1 MAKTVLTYEDHI
13 PNSEIKKGD
22 IFHGIYEVLSEP
34 KITACGY
41 EWMIRHRKWMLGKNY
56 DGGVVLRMIRPDP
69 SVYLAMDELEQSGI
83 VTDYQ
88 RHFTPLQLYPYIEAF
103 YDVRHIGGSSA
114 LFTEWSNRGTLAECM
129 SNGWL
134 YHNEK
139 AGDIESFFV
148 IYRMLEI
155 ARHTARALQFME
167 EQGIW
172 HGEVTARN
180 IMLSVDRG
188 AGSVTAK
195 LSVANLL
202 TKKRRIPEQSD
213 MKQWAEVMMD
223 MLVGQKLYCELHDQN
238 REEYEEEECGK
249 ILSTVIADVLSGKLT
264 DWKDIMVGLGEEQE
278 TDYHIT
284 RNGSLTQYEGY
295 LNNFALRLFDVGKK
309 EDALRILEQARG
321 PEQDFYFDISAIA
334 DTNMRKIL
342 QGRGL
347 PLQLYSESIL
357 YNPPGIY
364 MEDMMDAYFDLKE
377 TE

>member
-1 MAKTVLTYEDHI
+1 MTKTVLTYENHI

-41 EWMIRHRKWMLGKNY
+41 EWMIRHQKWMLGKNY

-88 RHFTPLQLYPYIEAF
+88 RHFIPLQLHPYFEAF

-134 YHNEK
+134 YHIEN
-139 AGDIESFFV
+139 AGDLEYFNV
-148 IYRMLEI
+148 INRMLEI

-172 HGEVTARN
+172 HGEVIAEN
-180 IMLSVDRG
+180 IMLSALRSDF
-188 AGSVTAK
+188 SVTAK

-202 TKKRRIPEQSD
+202 TKRRQIPQQSD

-223 MLVGQKLYCELHDQN
+223 MLVGQKLYSELHDKN
-238 REEYEEEECGK
+238 GEEEEEGK

-295 LNNFALRLFDVGKK
+295 LNNFALRLVDAGKK
-309 EDALRILEQARG
+309 EDALRVLEEARG

-334 DTNMRKIL
+334 DTNMRKIR
-342 QGRGL
+342 QNWGL
-347 PLQLYSESIL
+347 PLKLYREFDSCSE
-357 YNPPGIY
+357 PVVY
-364 MEDMMDAYFDLKE
+364 MEEMMDAYFDLKE